1 MNLSKK
7 NIFLISFIIIS
18 IIYSFVYVNDSMI
31 KEFLSNSVMSLLIF
45 IYYFLLG
52 SYYVAATKK
61 RNLLFLLALIAA
73 FGGDLLFFNNVSF
86 ILGLALFLLFI
97 LMNMLILTKK
107 IGEIKIATFFI
118 SIIPFLLIL
127 ILVLSL
133 FFTNVGIL
141 KLLFLIYGSTLG
153 LYASFSLYFYLK
165 AKSKTASINL
175 IGILFFIAATII
187 RGLRESEG
195 DTTTYKILNIIFFT
209 IALLLIT
216 NAYIISENKTI
227 KDKKE

>member
-7 NIFLISFIIIS
+7 NILLISFILIS
-18 IIYSFVYVNDSMI
+18 IIYGFVYVNDSRMN
-31 KEFLSNSVMSLLIF
+31 EYTSNSLISLLIF

-52 SYYVAATKK
+52 AYYIVGSKK
-61 RNLLFLLALIAA
+61 KNTLFLLALFSA
-73 FGGDLLFFNNVSF
+73 FLGDLLFFNNVSF
-86 ILGLALFLLFI
+86 ILGLVFFLFFI

-127 ILVLSL
+127 IIVLSL
-133 FFTNVGIL
+133 FFTNVGML
-141 KLLFLIYGSTLG
+141 KLLFLIYGSALG

-165 AKSKTASINL
+165 AKSNVALINL
-175 IGILFFIAATII
+175 IGILFFITATVL

-195 DTTTYKILNIIFFT
+195 DSTTYKLLNIIFFT
-209 IALLLIT
+209 ISLVLIT
-216 NAYIISENKTI
+216 NAYIISDNEQI

>member
-7 NIFLISFIIIS
+7 NILLISFILIS
-18 IIYSFVYVNDSMI
+18 ISYGFVYVNDSII
-31 KEFLSNSVMSLLIF
+31 KEYFSNTVMSLLIF
-45 IYYFLLG
+45 VYYALLG
-52 SYYVAATKK
+52 FYYVVGSNRCNKI
-61 RNLLFLLALIAA
+61 FLLALFAA
-73 FGGDLLFFNNVSF
+73 FCGDLMFFNNVSF
-86 ILGLALFLLFI
+86 ILGLALFLFFI

-127 ILVLSL
+127 IIVLSL

-165 AKSKTASINL
+165 AKSKAAIINL
-175 IGILFFIAATII
+175 IGILFFIAATVL

-195 DTTTYKILNIIFFT
+195 DTTTYKFFNIIFFT

-216 NAYIISENKTI
+216 NAYIISDNKLI